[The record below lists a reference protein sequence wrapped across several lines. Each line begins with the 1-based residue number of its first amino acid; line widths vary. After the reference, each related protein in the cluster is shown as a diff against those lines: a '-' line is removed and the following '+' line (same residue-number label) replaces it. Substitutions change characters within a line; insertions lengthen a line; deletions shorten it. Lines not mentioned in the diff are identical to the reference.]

1 MNNKN
6 SNSKNNSSL
15 KTSNSSSVNNNNK
28 ASNNSNNNTNNSNNN
43 SNNNTNN
50 SNNNTNNSNNNTNNS
65 NNNTNNSNNNTN
77 NNSNNNENNTNNNTS
92 SKNKENN
99 RNNINNFL
107 NKHKNNL
114 SSAHSGFLFL
124 SSSIMNTPIQIKI
137 LNIVIMTVLTY
148 VFTSVY
154 YNLALSIIFGILTA
168 LVYAILGKYYGLIF
182 LVLYIVYVIQ
192 ISSKR
197 NIVFL
202 NAIADTDI
210 NYGGPLDCSLLT
222 SSKTLPPSYYK
233 SNLNNSSFS
242 YSMWLYVNN
251 NNTKYK
257 NNWTN
262 YKYNDWKSILYAG
275 DSEIESSDISNLN
288 QYPGFWMTPQSNNIV
303 VTFQEGSNNNRIEIM
318 NFPMNKWFNLTCV
331 VERNSVSI
339 YINCKLEN
347 NFALQ
352 GAPPATSEYNLYI
365 ANDKKLTSSEKNGFP
380 GLLGNLVYYDYALQQ
395 NQINMICK
403 NFGKKFEALQEK
415 DNQGQCKSSCLITD
429 SNVQNI

>member
-15 KTSNSSSVNNNNK
+15 RFSNNNNN
-28 ASNNSNNNTNNSNNN
+28 NNSNNNNSNNNNSNNNNSNNN
-43 SNNNTNN
+43 SNNNN
-50 SNNNTNNSNNNTNNS
+50 SN
-65 NNNTNNSNNNTN
+65 N
-77 NNSNNNENNTNNNTS
+77 NNSNNNNSNNNNSNNTNNNS

-99 RNNINNFL
+99 RNSINNFL
-107 NKHKNNL
+107 NNHKNTIR
-114 SSAHSGFLFL
+114 SMHTKALFF
-124 SSSIMNTPIQIKI
+124 SNSIMNTPIQIKI
-137 LNIVIMTVLTY
+137 LNIIIMTVLTY
-148 VFTSVY
+148 IFTSVH
-154 YNLALSIIFGILTA
+154 YNLTLSIIFGILTA
-168 LVYAILGKYYGLIF
+168 IVYTILGKYYGLIF
-182 LVLYIVYVIQ
+182 LVLYIIYIIQ
-192 ISSKR
+192 ISSRR

-210 NYGGPLDCSLLT
+210 NYDGPLDCSLIT
-222 SSKTLPPSYYK
+222 NSKTLLPSYYK
-233 SNLNNSSFS
+233 SNLDNSSFS

-262 YKYNDWKSILYAG
+262 YRYNDWKSILYAG
-275 DSEIESSDISNLN
+275 DNTIESSDISNLN
-288 QYPGFWMTPQSNNIV
+288 QYPGFWMTPQLNNIV
-303 VTFQEGSNNNRIEIM
+303 VTFQAGSNNNRIEIM

-347 NFALQ
+347 NFNLQ
-352 GAPPATSEYNLYI
+352 GVPPVTSNYNLYI
-365 ANDKKLTSSEKNGFP
+365 ANDQKLTTSGKNGFP

-403 NFGKKFEALQEK
+403 NFGKKFEALQDK
-415 DNQGQCKSSCLITD
+415 DNNGQCKSSCLITD